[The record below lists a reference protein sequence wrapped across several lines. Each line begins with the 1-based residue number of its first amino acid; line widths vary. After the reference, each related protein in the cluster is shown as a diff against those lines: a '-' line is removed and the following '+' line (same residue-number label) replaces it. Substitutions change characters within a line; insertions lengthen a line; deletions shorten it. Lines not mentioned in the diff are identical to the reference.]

1 MNTSPLTKIE
11 SGFYSH
17 DSIRATNRKTNYIV
31 GSLTLLF
38 LSKKIFAS
46 SFVNFPRC
54 GSSSSDF
61 PVSLCWHFSIVM
73 KKKLAFI
80 LITHSQFF
88 LSFSAEYLCRWTF
101 LLQFNK
107 DLEIFG
113 RSRAS
118 LLRKLTFLFIFSF
131 VLKFSGSI
139 FIKRVRQMTRCVFVF
154 GTKGRYDRL
163 PLA

>member
-1 MNTSPLTKIE
+1 
-11 SGFYSH
+11 
-17 DSIRATNRKTNYIV
+17 
-31 GSLTLLF
+31 
-38 LSKKIFAS
+38 
-46 SFVNFPRC
+46 
-54 GSSSSDF
+54 
-61 PVSLCWHFSIVM
+61 M

-113 RSRAS
+113 RSRAT

-163 PLA
+163 PLALVYGVISRLADLFVLLLFLGHICRVIFSFVMLMSVKK